1 MNNPLI
7 SVIIPEKTNLSEE
20 CSNSLKLQIFEEF
33 EICSSI
39 DAAKGEY
46 IHFIYHSRFTKN
58 LHVSNINPIY
68 TYLTALN

>member
-33 EICSSI
+33 ARIS
-39 DAAKGEY
+39 KK
-46 IHFIYHSRFTKN
+46 RM
-58 LHVSNINPIY
+58 
-68 TYLTALN
+68 

>member
-1 MNNPLI
+1 MNNPMI

-20 CSNSLKLQIFEEF
+20 CSNSLKLQIFE
-33 EICSSI
+33 
-39 DAAKGEY
+39 Y
-46 IHFIYHSRFTKN
+46 ISLIQTAVYHSRFTKN